1 MGQSSLISLFT
12 RSEKESRK
20 RQAYQ
25 LFLWQP
31 FEKCFLQLECHLLSF
46 KHTHQS
52 GGGWGKVVLRAPCLG
67 ENKRWCGSRREREM
81 GGRMGKVWVL
91 KRRCVNGKVCP
102 AAGGAGRDG
111 EDTEGSGGGSKE
123 DLQPAALALGLAGTE
138 HLPPS
143 SSRTCPGVARGG
155 EGAGLWPQPVSQW
168 LCRGSPAALVASPCA
183 GSSAALIGFAAGKW
197 VCRGG
202 TYRLL
207 FFLLLL
213 LFIFLNQI
221 SPAALGKGRA
231 PSSPSVGLWGVGPFP
246 SPCPDSLE
254 LWLLNCAPSPSLNF
268 LCWLW
273 RCSDEPTPLPPAG
286 RRLS

>member
-102 AAGGAGRDG
+102 AAGEAGRDG

-155 EGAGLWPQPVSQW
+155 GRGRDVAPTCVAVAVQGFSCSTRGFSV
-168 LCRGSPAALVASPCA
+168 CRQQRCA
-183 GSSAALIGFAAGKW
+183 YW
-197 VCRGG
+197 VCCW
-202 TYRLL
+202 
-207 FFLLLL
+207 
-213 LFIFLNQI
+213 
-221 SPAALGKGRA
+221 K
-231 PSSPSVGLWGVGPFP
+231 VGLPRRDLSVAFFFVTVVVY
-246 SPCPDSLE
+246 
-254 LWLLNCAPSPSLNF
+254 F
-268 LCWLW
+268 LK
-273 RCSDEPTPLPPAG
+273 SNKSSSSG
-286 RRLS
+286 